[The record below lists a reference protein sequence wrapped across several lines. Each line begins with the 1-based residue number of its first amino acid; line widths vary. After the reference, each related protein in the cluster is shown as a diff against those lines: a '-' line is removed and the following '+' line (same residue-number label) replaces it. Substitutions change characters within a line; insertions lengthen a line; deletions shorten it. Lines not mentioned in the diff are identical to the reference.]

1 MSASLRIPR
10 ARLLSASQS
19 KQYIDEYECLGQ
31 SALQTR
37 VNLLKNGEAA
47 SRIGMKRTE
56 HVYVPLFLWF
66 QFSEIASFNLTFL
79 YQRV

>member
-47 SRIGMKRTE
+47 SRIWIEAHRAR
-56 HVYVPLFLWF
+56 VCSFVPLVPIFGNRF
-66 QFSEIASFNLTFL
+66 F
-79 YQRV
+79 

>member
-37 VNLLKNGEAA
+37 VNLFEKWR
-47 SRIGMKRTE
+47 SKRTE

-66 QFSEIASFNLTFL
+66 QFSEIASFNLAFL
-79 YQRV
+79 